1 MARALVLGVNGQ
13 DGSYL
18 SQALLSRGYDVVG
31 IGRDA
36 TSRYVSGEPRF
47 TYIMHDLRAS
57 DSLVELISQ
66 IEPQEVYHFAA
77 IHGAIDAGFTYEVHW
92 RDMMRVNVLT
102 LHVLLE
108 HARTKSP
115 DMRLIYAGSSK
126 IFPAP
131 YTGDIDET
139 TPTRATCLYGIGKL
153 ASRDLL
159 FQYRKDH
166 GIDCTNL
173 ILFNHD
179 SARRPSQFFLPTMAR
194 AIAGARRDNRYQVK
208 IQTLDF
214 RVDWSAADEL
224 MDIVA
229 ALGHIPGVPNLV
241 MASGTTV
248 HARPFVR
255 ELFARYGLD
264 ARRHIIEELAPRD
277 PGPEFRVRIDQLAKI
292 TGRRPSKTAFD
303 IVDDILANGAPA
315 A

>member
-18 SQALLSRGYDVVG
+18 AQALLLRGYDVVG
-31 IGRDA
+31 IGRNV
-36 TSRYVSGEPRF
+36 TSRYLSGESHF

-57 DSLVELISQ
+57 ESLVELIRGV
-66 IEPQEVYHFAA
+66 EPHEVYHFAA
-77 IHGAIDAGFTYEVHW
+77 VHGAIDAGFTYEAHW
-92 RDMMRVNVLT
+92 RDMMRVNVFA

-108 HARTKSP
+108 HARTRSR
-115 DMRLIYAGSSK
+115 DMRLIYAGSAK
-126 IFPAP
+126 IFPP
-131 YTGDIDET
+131 PFTGNIDEA

-153 ASRDLL
+153 ASQALL
-159 FQYRKDH
+159 FQYKQDH

-194 AIAGARRDNRYQVK
+194 AIAGARRDNGYQVK

-229 ALGHIPGVPNLV
+229 DLGRIRAVPNLV
-241 MASGTTV
+241 VASGTTIY
-248 HARPFVR
+248 ARTFAQ

-264 ARRHIIEELAPRD
+264 ARRHIVEELAPHD
-277 PGPEFRVRIDQLAKI
+277 PGPEFRVCIDRLANI

-303 IVDDILANGAPA
+303 IVDNILTYGNLGA
-315 A
+315 